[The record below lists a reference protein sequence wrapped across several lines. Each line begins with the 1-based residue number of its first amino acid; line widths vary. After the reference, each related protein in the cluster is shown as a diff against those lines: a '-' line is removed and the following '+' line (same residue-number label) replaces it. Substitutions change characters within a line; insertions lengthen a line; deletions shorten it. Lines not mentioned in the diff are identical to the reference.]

1 MKYLYYMYMYFKLC
15 ICIILGT
22 RSKKRGLDETGACAN
37 YVETEQVWYAVV
49 LNIINHKKSVQSH
62 DISEFP
68 KWRMALHFCPECAQ
82 SYYELF

>member
-1 MKYLYYMYMYFKLC
+1 MKDLYYMYMYFNIC

-37 YVETEQVWYAVV
+37 YVETEQVWYSV
-49 LNIINHKKSVQSH
+49 LLYIINLTKSVQSF

-68 KWRMALHFCPECAQ
+68 K
-82 SYYELF
+82 